1 MARIAIA
8 RPHGRQGGNLTTAL
22 RWQRILTDLGHQVS
36 LAEGWEPGATPGP
49 DLLIALHA
57 RRSGQAIEA
66 FRRSHPEGALIVAAT
81 GTDLYEDLPTG
92 EEEGRIAL
100 AGFEAADRI
109 LVLQDLAPAA
119 LPEDLRPK
127 SRVVYPSAQG
137 LPTKPGNHPI
147 SPSPLQVSILAELR
161 RVKNPLLVLDAL
173 ELIPEQIELNVT
185 HAGAGDEPDLIER
198 ARAASEQSPRYRWV
212 GALSHE
218 KALELLAHSHLTLN
232 TSRSEGASGAV
243 VEALVLDVPILAS
256 DVAGN
261 RGMLGETHPGLFV
274 ANDAGALAERL
285 QRAYDGQDYREDLR
299 HAGRARLP
307 LLQPEREE
315 AAWAQLLRE
324 VRVG

>member
-1 MARIAIA
+1 M
-8 RPHGRQGGNLTTAL
+8 
-22 RWQRILTDLGHQVS
+22 
-36 LAEGWEPGATPGP
+36 PGP
-49 DLLIALHA
+49 TTCTIGLDLL
-57 RRSGQAIEA
+57 
-66 FRRSHPEGALIVAAT
+66 GA
-81 GTDLYEDLPTG
+81 
-92 EEEGRIAL
+92 
-100 AGFEAADRI
+100 
-109 LVLQDLAPAA
+109 
-119 LPEDLRPK
+119 
-127 SRVVYPSAQG
+127 
-137 LPTKPGNHPI
+137 
-147 SPSPLQVSILAELR
+147 
-161 RVKNPLLVLDAL
+161 PLLVLDAL